1 MRRRASY
8 QRWTTG
14 PPRVAV
20 NPIEIPRSACTGVHA
35 PTTSTTSAANVHAM
49 IASCSTAARFPVSDS
64 SGPASDGSDSR
75 HIGRS
80 AQVVRAPYP
89 GPVDPERPEPEPEP
103 EYRNASFTFEGQ
115 MERLQHWVVGV
126 NRRGGS
132 DKRLVQIAVI
142 TMLVLLFL
150 AYFSGIFWGL
160 FL

>member
-1 MRRRASY
+1 MD
-8 QRWTTG
+8 
-14 PPRVAV
+14 P
-20 NPIEIPRSACTGVHA
+20 
-35 PTTSTTSAANVHAM
+35 
-49 IASCSTAARFPVSDS
+49 
-64 SGPASDGSDSR
+64 DG
-75 HIGRS
+75 
-80 AQVVRAPYP
+80 
-89 GPVDPERPEPEPEP
+89 PEPEPEP

-115 MERLQHWVVGV
+115 MERLQHWVIGI